1 MTHIKDA
8 KPEPLT
14 AEQEAV
20 LRRQAYLVDHTY
32 RLPGGGWFHADIDH
46 IWAALDAARA
56 DLAALQQVIDQQA
69 EHLHAARA
77 ETEAVRRELG
87 NEIAVLEVRATT
99 AAFDLQQLR
108 ALAAELVEGLAGDWA
123 QKLWSF
129 LCLEFEALP
138 DSGEVVTADIRPHFN
153 ALCNFMQMQ
162 SDLIAR
168 ARALGI
174 GGEKPHD

>member
-1 MTHIKDA
+1 MT
-8 KPEPLT
+8 PEEEARSRAYAYEMRAQPEG
-14 AEQEAV
+14 EQM
-20 LRRQAYLVDHTY
+20 LRIFALVDAV
-32 RLPGGGWFHADIDH
+32 RRDRNAWRAQSDRQVADI
-46 IWAALDAARA
+46 AAFIGQLNAARA

-108 ALAAELVEGLAGDWA
+108 SLAAELVEGLREARDDVEAWAGYATDYFKEKHDLAGDLA
-123 QKLWSF
+123 RID
-129 LCLEFEALP
+129 ALL
-138 DSGEVVTADIRPHFN
+138 S
-153 ALCNFMQMQ
+153 
-162 SDLIAR
+162 R

-174 GGEKPHD
+174 GEER